1 MRRVSVVVVLVVAAS
16 VWPAAGGV
24 AHGSTAA
31 QVPPA
36 QSLQADFNDDGAD
49 DLAVGVPGEDIGGPP
64 FNSGAV
70 NVLYGSAGGLTGIG
84 SQFFSQ
90 ASAGVPGN
98 PEEGESFGQA
108 LASGDFDNDGFA
120 DLAVGV
126 PGEGI
131 GTAVAAGAV
140 NVLYGSA
147 GGLTGTGSQLFTQVG
162 GAVEA
167 GDFFGAAL
175 AVGDFDNDS
184 FADLAVG
191 APFEDVGRTREAGAV
206 SVLYGST
213 GGLTTDGGQL
223 FTQVGSSP
231 EPGDWFGW
239 ALAVGDFNDNGF
251 ADLAAGAPFED
262 VASIVDAG
270 VVSSLYGSA
279 GGLTTAGG
287 QLFTQVG
294 GAVEADDWFGWA
306 VAVGDFNDNGFDDL
320 AVGAPIEGVAS
331 APQAGAVSV
340 LYGSTGGLST
350 AGGQLFAQ
358 VGDPPEGFDQ
368 FGFAVAAGDFN
379 NNGFADLAAGAH
391 FEDVANTSDAGA
403 VSVLYGSAGGLSTAG
418 GQLFTQVGAV
428 ESRDEFGRRLA
439 VGDFNNNG
447 FADLAAGAPAEDVA
461 GTLNAGAVS
470 VLYGSAGG
478 LTTAAGQV
486 FTQNSPGVP
495 GNAEDD
501 DAFGD
506 ALAAG
511 DPGPSSASAPA
522 SGSSTTRQARRS
534 P

>member
-1 MRRVSVVVVLVVAAS
+1 MRRVSVVVALVVAVG

-31 QVPPA
+31 QATPVP
-36 QSLQADFNDDGAD
+36 SLQADFNNDGAD

-70 NVLYGSAGGLTGIG
+70 NVLYGSAGGLTGSR
-84 SQFFSQ
+84 SQLFSQ
-90 ASAGVPGN
+90 ASPGVPGN
-98 PEEGESFGQA
+98 PEEGDSFGQA
-108 LASGDFDNDGFA
+108 LASGDFDTDGFA

-126 PGEGI
+126 PSEGI
-131 GTAVAAGAV
+131 GTARAAGAV

-147 GGLTGTGSQLFTQVG
+147 GGLTGSGSQLFTQVG

-167 GDFFGAAL
+167 GDGFGWAL
-175 AVGDFDNDS
+175 AAGDFDHDG
-184 FADLAVG
+184 FADVAVG
-191 APFEDVGRTREAGAV
+191 APFEAVGRTIEAGAV
-206 SVLYGST
+206 SVLYGSS
-213 GGLTTDGGQL
+213 GGLSTAGGQL
-223 FTQVGSSP
+223 FTQVGSGP
-231 EPGDWFGW
+231 ERGDWFGW
-239 ALAVGDFNDNGF
+239 ALAAGDFNGNGF

-262 VASIVDAG
+262 VASIIDAG
-270 VVSSLYGSA
+270 VVSSLYGST
-279 GGLTTAGG
+279 GGLTTSGG

-306 VAVGDFNDNGFDDL
+306 LAAGDFNDNGFADL
-320 AVGAPIEGVAS
+320 AVGAPIESVANT
-331 APQAGAVSV
+331 AQAGAVSV
-340 LYGSTGGLST
+340 LYGSAGGLST
-350 AGGQLFAQ
+350 AGGQLFTQ
-358 VGDPPEGFDQ
+358 VGDPPESFDQ
-368 FGFAVAAGDFN
+368 FGFALAAGDFN
-379 NNGFADLAAGAH
+379 NGFTDLAAGAH

-403 VSVLYGSAGGLSTAG
+403 VSVLYGSAGGLTTAG

-428 ESRDEFGRRLA
+428 ESRDEFGRSLA
-439 VGDFNNNG
+439 AGDFNDNG

-478 LTTAAGQV
+478 LSTAGGQV

-501 DAFGD
+501 DFFGD
-506 ALAAG
+506 ALVSGDSGPSRASAAAL
-511 DPGPSSASAPA
+511 GPSS
-522 SGSSTTRQARRS
+522 RREARRS